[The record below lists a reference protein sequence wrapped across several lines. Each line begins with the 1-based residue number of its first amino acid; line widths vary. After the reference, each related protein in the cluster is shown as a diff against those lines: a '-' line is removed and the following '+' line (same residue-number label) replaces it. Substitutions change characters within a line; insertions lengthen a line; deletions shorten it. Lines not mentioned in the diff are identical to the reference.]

1 MTDGTARQRPDALVA
16 TLVQLH
22 GEEAAPTA
30 EQWARFLAD
39 DDGGP
44 VQMVYLVQFREQAA
58 YPDGHDLTPRT
69 GAEAFFAAG
78 RVLAEVI
85 RDVGGEPLL
94 GGFPTSQMVDAEDDG
109 GGWDYVGAA
118 RYPSRDAFVRLWLD
132 PRTVQAGVHRR
143 AGTERHRLVVT
154 RPLY

>member
-1 MTDGTARQRPDALVA
+1 MTLAPDALVA
-16 TLVQLH
+16 TLVRLH
-22 GEEAAPTA
+22 GEDAAPTA
-30 EQWARFLAD
+30 AQWERFLAD

-58 YPDGHDLTPRT
+58 YPAGHELTPRT
-69 GAEAFFAAG
+69 GADAFFAAG

-85 RDVGGEPLL
+85 RDVGGQPLL
-94 GGFPTSQMVDAEDDG
+94 GGFPTSQMVDAEPDEEH

-118 RYPSRDAFVRLWLD
+118 RYPARDAFVRMWLD

-143 AGTERHRLVVT
+143 AGTRRHRLIVT

>member
-1 MTDGTARQRPDALVA
+1 MTHDAAPEALVA
-16 TLVQLH
+16 TLVRLH

-30 EQWARFLAD
+30 AQWQRFLAD

-44 VQMVYLVQFREQAA
+44 VQMVYLVQFRDQAA
-58 YPDGHDLTPRT
+58 YPVGHDLRPRT

-94 GGFPTSQMVDAEDDG
+94 GGFPTSQMVDTETEDGDA
-109 GGWDYVGAA
+109 GWDYVGAA
-118 RYPSRDAFVRLWLD
+118 RYPSRDAFVRMWLD

-143 AGTERHRLVVT
+143 AGTRRHRLVVT